1 VEGPVPF
8 TGKHGGMMRLRI
20 FELDIKLRIIVSFFL
35 SFLAYILQLSR
46 VSFIVWG
53 PVLLVSGAF
62 LWVKKVEIK
71 KDEIK
76 SGREEWKNVTMKEFQ
91 LAYRKAL
98 ASGKLSTGNIASRLV
113 LLVVIFIFLSI
124 PIFPLMKH
132 EMEIF
137 YLVFDLFFL
146 LFIVLLSG
154 ARRVWSPKDLDV
166 KGEALLQAYDVIKNF
181 PGFSMNPQLLLKI
194 GDGRKSL
201 PEDAK
206 FFLQPQN
213 APAWMM
219 GIQFQV
225 SINSVQSKKYP
236 YLYSVVILKKG
247 NLERAKSCSSED
259 RKILVE
265 FKDNSEVDVIV
276 IRQRTTKTSG
286 YYTNKNAIE
295 KLVNQTFEMFNCIVK
310 EK

>member
-1 VEGPVPF
+1 
-8 TGKHGGMMRLRI
+8 M
-20 FELDIKLRIIVSFFL
+20 SFFL
-35 SFLAYILQLSR
+35 SFFAYVLQLSR
-46 VSFIVWG
+46 ASFIIWC
-53 PVLLVSGAF
+53 PILLVSGVF

-91 LAYRKAL
+91 RAYRKAL
-98 ASGKLSTGNIASRLV
+98 TSSKLSTGNIASRLG
-113 LLVVIFIFLSI
+113 LLVTIFIFLSI
-124 PIFPLMKH
+124 PIFQELKH
-132 EMEIF
+132 DTEIF

-146 LFIVLLSG
+146 FFIVLLSG
-154 ARRVWSPKDLDV
+154 ARKVWSPKGLDV
-166 KGEALLQAYDVIKNF
+166 KGKALLQAYDVIKNF
-181 PGFSMNPQLLLKI
+181 PGFSVNPQLLLKI
-194 GDGRKSL
+194 GNGRKSV
-201 PEDAK
+201 PKDAK

-213 APAWMM
+213 APAWIM
-219 GIQFQV
+219 GIQFQA
-225 SINSVQSKKYP
+225 SINSVQSRKYP

-247 NLERAKSCSSED
+247 NLERAKPCSSED

-286 YYTNKNAIE
+286 YYTNKEAIE
-295 KLVNQTFEMFNCIVK
+295 KLVIQTFEMFNCIVK